1 MNILDKVEFRVK
13 LGQINKLV
21 EAQDY
26 KGAMQIVDS
35 IDWRRV
41 KNVRTLCVVGEIYAA
56 NKRYEE
62 SKEIFLLAYHRAT
75 IGKNILYRLIEVS
88 LKMGQISEATEFFDE
103 YREVAGS
110 DNSQYILRYKIARAK
125 NASLNEQIRI
135 LEEYKEKEFTE
146 RWSYELAKLYYKAGD
161 KQKCL
166 DLCNEMI
173 LWFNDG
179 TYVMKALDLKQ
190 RMGVLTGEEKEK
202 YEQRFIPKLI
212 PPEKAQEIRE
222 SKETE
227 AVTETE
233 YEESRPVT
241 DTIQVDDERDLNSA
255 ETFQEKI
262 SKGIRDIFGGHK
274 KAAEETEDVEEE
286 QQDDTEETSETE
298 AVEAAKDSADQE
310 SGEEETP
317 EAETAATEEKSEED
331 ASEEEAAETA
341 EAGDGEE
348 LLASGIDNLSAG
360 TVQLNARTQEPQDEE
375 EEAYQEAE
383 EAEAEKATEK
393 ELAESVSE
401 IVEEDSVEEPNETSG
416 VPLNEDGKPDF
427 SATIRMPELKIPKSM
442 INVDPENA
450 SSAAGI
456 PDASGI
462 FGSIDEIAAE
472 VAKDKKAD
480 EEPEKEQEFNL
491 EDTILAAA
499 SEQGINI
506 PEEEKS
512 PDVQQSEVTEETEDE
527 EDLDIAA
534 DEFVPEE
541 PDAADIEDIMAQ
553 ISAQQAED
561 VSESAHR
568 RIPDLVLDEDEE
580 PVTEEDMQAAEA
592 EFLNGPTCVQKPDT
606 KDEFDGFDDL
616 EKEEQLKEMP
626 EDLSLEDED
635 FSLED
640 ESDDRRADK
649 LTDDVVIPVEDET
662 PLDEEEEFS
671 DDDFGFKDEPE
682 DDEEDDFISSLTEDM
697 EEDDEEEELSEEEQL
712 ERFIEDMQPEI
723 NPNTIISRKRQL
735 TDEEKQLFTYFVAVP
750 GMKEQLVD
758 VLCDVQ
764 KGAADKTS
772 QTGNV
777 IVMGGRETGKTRL
790 ISSLIPAICR
800 ELNIEASKVAYIF
813 AEDLN
818 GKNIAEIASKLAG
831 GFLVIENANQLSQ
844 ETADEL
850 DEVMNGNTKSM
861 IVVLEDEKIGMRKL
875 IARYPK
881 LAKKFTSMINIPVFT
896 NDELVNF
903 AKVYTMENGFR
914 IDQMG
919 MLALYNLIGINQK
932 EDQPM
937 CIGTVKT
944 MLDNAMAKA
953 QGGLF
958 KRSKKRVDRDGFTV
972 LLEKDF
978 S

>member
-1 MNILDKVEFRVK
+1 M
-13 LGQINKLV
+13 GQINKLV

-161 KQKCL
+161 MQKCL

-274 KAAEETEDVEEE
+274 KAAEKTEDVEEE
-286 QQDDTEETSETE
+286 EQDDTEETSETE

-348 LLASGIDNLSAG
+348 LLAYGIDNLSAG

-401 IVEEDSVEEPNETSG
+401 IVEEDSVEEPKETSG

-592 EFLNGPTCVQKPDT
+592 EFLNGPTGVQKPDT

-616 EKEEQLKEMP
+616 KEEEQLKEMP

-635 FSLED
+635 ISLED

-723 NPNTIISRKRQL
+723 DPNTIISRKRQL

-861 IVVLEDEKIGMRKL
+861 IVILEDEKIGMRKL

-932 EDQPM
+932 EDQPV